1 MKKSDVLKLISSKK
15 FIQSVFIRPINGIDY
30 LVIDNNA
37 QAVKSWSWVA
47 DQLNSL
53 EVVPEVFK
61 GGELTDQELA
71 AKQP

>member
-71 AKQP
+71 AK